1 MNIFICI
8 IAFLKNAIYG
18 SSVFFTSALTEN
30 ADVLDVLALRFL
42 MSFVVLWCLKKTKI
56 LKINVGIADL
66 VKKNSRAG
74 IGSILLAALF
84 EPVIYMMFETLGISM
99 TTGITTAVILSLA
112 PITNCIFE
120 VVFLK
125 EKTTPLQ
132 ILFLLMGIVGV
143 LYIAAKTN
151 TSNGN
156 NSVAG
161 IVFLLIAVV
170 SGSLYMVFSRK
181 CRNDFNCWEI
191 TYVACILGMFVFN
204 IINIARHLYMG
215 NIMEYFNPYFNW
227 QNMIGFVFL
236 SIIST
241 IVATS
246 MNNYALARMQ
256 LSSMAAFGGVSTFVT
271 VLIGVLFFN
280 ERLYYYHIIGFT
292 LILIRMFGVNYISIK
307 KEKKVN
313 EQRIFP

>member
-1 MNIFICI
+1 
-8 IAFLKNAIYG
+8 
-18 SSVFFTSALTEN
+18 
-30 ADVLDVLALRFL
+30 
-42 MSFVVLWCLKKTKI
+42 
-56 LKINVGIADL
+56 
-66 VKKNSRAG
+66 
-74 IGSILLAALF
+74 
-84 EPVIYMMFETLGISM
+84 
-99 TTGITTAVILSLA
+99 
-112 PITNCIFE
+112 
-120 VVFLK
+120 
-125 EKTTPLQ
+125 
-132 ILFLLMGIVGV
+132 
-143 LYIAAKTN
+143 
-151 TSNGN
+151 
-156 NSVAG
+156 
-161 IVFLLIAVV
+161 
-170 SGSLYMVFSRK
+170 VFSRK